1 MNKISAVY
9 KITNKITGECYI
21 GSSKNVFHR
30 WAAHKCP
37 STWKEHPNNRMYQ
50 DMQKYGM
57 DQFEFEIIVP
67 ATPTHLKI
75 CEQEFIDIY
84 KPTYNSNRANGLD
97 KERIIEYRKKYREY
111 NKEGLIE
118 YRKQYYQE
126 NRQYYQNHNK
136 QYYQDHKADR
146 AEYNRLYREQ
156 HKIEIAEYQRQYQR
170 QYRQRNK
177 L

>member
-1 MNKISAVY
+1 
-9 KITNKITGECYI
+9 
-21 GSSKNVFHR
+21 
-30 WAAHKCP
+30 
-37 STWKEHPNNRMYQ
+37 
-50 DMQKYGM
+50 MQKYGV

-67 ATPTHLKI
+67 AAPTRLKI

-84 KPTYNSNRANGLD
+84 HSTYNNNRANGLD

-136 QYYQDHKADR
+136 QYYQDHKTDR
-146 AEYNRLYREQ
+146 TEYNRQYRERHKAEIAEYNR
-156 HKIEIAEYQRQYQR
+156 
-170 QYRQRNK
+170 QYRQKKKQSK
-177 L
+177 LLVHYN